1 MVGQSGK
8 IISASKF
15 FGEVRSYF
23 LLTLGLLCY
32 ALGWD
37 IFLIPNNLVGGGVTG
52 FSAILYY
59 SVGIPVSVTFFVVN
73 LILLAI
79 ALKVLGKGFGLKTVY
94 AIIVT
99 SAFLQFIPEIVP
111 ADFIEE
117 IAIKNGKLISAL
129 FGGMIAGLGVGISFT
144 QGGSTGGTDIIAL
157 MVAKYR
163 NIAPGKVILFIDLF
177 VIASAML
184 IPAKEV
190 MGADGAMMKET
201 IGMRLCTV
209 LYGYMLVAATSAII
223 DLVLSGS
230 KQSVQA
236 FIFSKDYERIADAIT
251 KELGR
256 GVTVLTSEGW
266 YTKNENKMLIVV
278 IHKTQ
283 QNTLY
288 KLIRDI
294 DRGAF
299 ISMST
304 VSSVYGQGF
313 EQMTG
318 K

>member
-1 MVGQSGK
+1 MVGQSERK
-8 IISASKF
+8 ISASKVF
-15 FGEVRSYF
+15 RGVRTYF

-59 SVGIPVSVTFFVVN
+59 SAGIPVSVTFFVVN

-79 ALKVLGKGFGLKTVY
+79 ALKVLGKEFGLKTVY

-99 SAFLQFIPEIVP
+99 SAFLQFIPDIVP

-117 IAIKNGKLISAL
+117 IAISNGKLISAL

-163 NIAPGKVILFIDLF
+163 NIAPGKVILLIDLF

-190 MGADGAMMKET
+190 MGADGVVMKET
-201 IGMRLCTV
+201 LGMRLCTV

-223 DLVLSGS
+223 DLVLSGR

-256 GVTVLTSEGW
+256 GVTVLSSEGW
-266 YTKNENKMLIVV
+266 YTKNENKMLMVV

-288 KLIRDI
+288 NLIKDI
-294 DRGAF
+294 DKGAF

-313 EQMTG
+313 EQMTR